1 MASHIQGFRVQG
13 LGSKI
18 SKNKV
23 TALGDMSMDEF
34 LLSLTTNQYG
44 LIIEEE
50 DEEANDVRLH
60 M

>member
-1 MASHIQGFRVQG
+1 
-13 LGSKI
+13 
-18 SKNKV
+18 
-23 TALGDMSMDEF
+23 MSMDEY

-50 DEEANDVRLH
+50 DEEANDVRHH